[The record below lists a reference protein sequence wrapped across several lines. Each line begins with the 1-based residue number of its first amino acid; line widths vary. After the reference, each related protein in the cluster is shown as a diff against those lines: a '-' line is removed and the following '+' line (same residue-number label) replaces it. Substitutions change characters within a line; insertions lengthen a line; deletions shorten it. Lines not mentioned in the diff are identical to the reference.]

1 MGLGEMGVGK
11 MGLGEMGVGEMA
23 PITAAIL
30 NLTSVYCYEKNDAQ
44 QNQQHK
50 NSLVVTTFIGGSSN
64 RIHALACADTAVQ
77 YMLLHVAKE
86 KQKYVS
92 TTSLCEQ
99 IALWGFNAIY
109 GLVESVSLTVFV

>member
-1 MGLGEMGVGK
+1 

-50 NSLVVTTFIGGSSN
+50 IPWL
-64 RIHALACADTAVQ
+64 
-77 YMLLHVAKE
+77 LLHLLVA
-86 KQKYVS
+86 
-92 TTSLCEQ
+92 
-99 IALWGFNAIY
+99 AAIEY
-109 GLVESVSLTVFV
+109 MHLPVLTQQCNICSFM